1 MTLGFQDSPL
11 GRLLLQYHI
20 VCTFCILCSKLLVGE
35 GTPQYIVMH
44 CVRSILAPQ
53 VCTVGIRVLAPQY
66 IATLCATKL
75 WPVSQV

>member
-20 VCTFCILCSKLLVGE
+20 VCTFLYTVLKVASRRGYPSIHCVPLS
-35 GTPQYIVMH
+35 YIV
-44 CVRSILAPQ
+44 APQ